1 MIIGEGHVMVQA
13 VDPVFCR
20 AFAATDTRDA
30 DAHARCL
37 TGWRQPTY
45 VHVGRQ
51 PFSGRISELCL
62 WPVQIIHER
71 IDQPCLYRGSAWSG
85 ALIFLSNIASPTSIN
100 VSGRQ
105 INESAV
111 SIFPWDISDSA
122 YLRGPTNVVSIIVHD
137 SALAGH
143 AKHMLGRE
151 ISRASLRRTISVDDR
166 ELVSAFQIFASGI
179 LLELAHDP
187 RLLERESYQTTV
199 RDRTLDLLVRV
210 FDASQLSARPLSPPS
225 TRSYVVE
232 KAAQYMDARLADPLE
247 ISDVCE
253 AVRVSPRTLRYSF
266 EEMVGMSPTEY
277 LLARRLGGVRRD
289 LLQSGTPGRI
299 HCIAERHGFA
309 HMGRF
314 SRFYFDA
321 FGERPS
327 DTCRRRRPPIPVGKN
342 QHPGAVTS

>member
-1 MIIGEGHVMVQA
+1 MVQA

-51 PFSGRISELCL
+51 PFSGHISELCL
-62 WPVQIIHER
+62 WPVQVIHER
-71 IDQPCLYRGSAWSG
+71 IDQPCLYRGAAWNG
-85 ALIFLSNIASPTSIN
+85 ALIFLSNVASPTSIN
-100 VSGRQ
+100 VRGRQ
-105 INESAV
+105 IHDSAV
-111 SIFPWDISDSA
+111 SMFPWDISDSA
-122 YLRGPTNVVSIIVHD
+122 YLRGPTNVVTIAVQD
-137 SALAGH
+137 SALAAH
-143 AKHMLGRE
+143 ATR
-151 ISRASLRRTISVDDR
+151 SLRRDISRESLRRSVSVDDA
-166 ELVSAFQIFASGI
+166 EIVGAFQRFVTGI
-179 LLELAHDP
+179 LLELASDP
-187 RLLERESYQTTV
+187 RLLERESYRTMA
-199 RDRTLDLLVRV
+199 RDGALDLLVRV
-210 FDASQLSARPLSPPS
+210 LDASLVSARPLSPPS

-232 KAAQYMDARLADPLE
+232 KAAQYMDSRLADPFE
-247 ISDVCE
+247 ISDVCQ

-266 EEMVGMSPTEY
+266 EELVGMSPTEY

-327 DTCRRRRPPIPVGKN
+327 DTCRRRRPAIPLGN
-342 QHPGAVTS
+342 NH